1 MADETTTI
9 AALRERWRK
18 FVAERE
24 WNRFHSAKN
33 LSMALAA
40 EAAELMELFLWV
52 DSAESDAL
60 ARGERLQATR
70 DEVADIAGVLLA
82 FCNAL
87 DIDLSQAILD
97 KMAKNEAKYPAD
109 KIRGQW
115 RILPEKQGRSE
126 GSQGGSNAGGGL

>member
-9 AALRERWRK
+9 LSLRERWRK
-18 FVAERE
+18 FVADRE
-24 WNRFHSAKN
+24 WNRYHSAKN

-52 DSAESDAL
+52 DSAESDQL

-87 DIDLSQAILD
+87 DIDLSEAIIE

-115 RILPEKQGRSE
+115 RILPENP
-126 GSQGGSNAGGGL
+126 SQSGGSHA